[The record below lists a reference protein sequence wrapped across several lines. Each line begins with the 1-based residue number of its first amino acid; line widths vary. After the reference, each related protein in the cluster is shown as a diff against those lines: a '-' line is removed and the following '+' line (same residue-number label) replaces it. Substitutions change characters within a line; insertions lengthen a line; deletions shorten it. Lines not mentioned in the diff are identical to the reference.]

1 MTCVNIFEP
10 LVLLEWTMLGQD
22 LVVPGYMYF
31 CRFKSWILR
40 FFSSLRKQISVAGT
54 DLLERRE
61 ADEHSGVPEAEGTG
75 RNSPRGR
82 SEDVAHQSRF

>member
-1 MTCVNIFEP
+1 MTCVNNFEP
-10 LVLLEWTMLGQD
+10 LVLWNGQC
-22 LVVPGYMYF
+22 LVKIWLFQATCIFDVLKVGFY
-31 CRFKSWILR
+31 